1 MPPKG
6 WRRLTGHKAPA
17 VEPKEVEKVE
27 EVAAPEPAVEVVVAE
42 AVKPVVASDPITES
56 RQALNQPL
64 SPGQEFYEAPD
75 GYIIV
80 AETGRDHVWYRGGN
94 DGKGMYINKRRA

>member
-17 VEPKEVEKVE
+17 VKPKKVEKVE
-27 EVAAPEPAVEVVVAE
+27 EIAAPEPAVEVEVAE
-42 AVKPVVASDPITES
+42 AVKPAVASDPITES
-56 RQALNQPL
+56 REALKHPL
-64 SPGQEFYEAPD
+64 APGQEFFEAPD

-80 AETGRDHVWYRGGN
+80 AETGRDTVWYRGGN
-94 DGKGMYINKRRA
+94 DGKGQWINKRRI